1 MPGALW
7 ARVTYSRKTTES
19 LSFGVQLLVLEEPAA
34 SWEVAL
40 SLLIHVLEAEVPGLG
55 AQCQCGRDERGGL
68 AALCVP
74 AKHRVVRRQVQRK
87 GWLENACG

>member
-7 ARVTYSRKTTES
+7 ARVTYSRKTTKI
-19 LSFGVQLLVLEEPAA
+19 LSFGVPLLVLEEPAA
-34 SWEVAL
+34 FWEVAL
-40 SLLIHVLEAEVPGLG
+40 SLLIHVLEAEVSGLG
-55 AQCQCGRDERGGL
+55 AQCHCGRDKQGAL

-74 AKHRVVRRQVQRK
+74 AKHRVVCRQVQRK

>member
-1 MPGALW
+1 M
-7 ARVTYSRKTTES
+7 
-19 LSFGVQLLVLEEPAA
+19 LEEPAA

-40 SLLIHVLEAEVPGLG
+40 SLLIHVLEAEVLGLG

-74 AKHRVVRRQVQRK
+74 AKHRVVCRQVQRK
-87 GWLENACG
+87 GWLENCLWLSWREPFLARVGVWGL